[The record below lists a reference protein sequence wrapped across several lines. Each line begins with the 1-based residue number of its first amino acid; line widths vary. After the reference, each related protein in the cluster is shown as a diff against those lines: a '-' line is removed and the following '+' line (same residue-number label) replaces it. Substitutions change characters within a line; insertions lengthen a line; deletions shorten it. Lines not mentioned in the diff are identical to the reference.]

1 VWEPYGSHTILM
13 NFVLPIGMGGA
24 AHSIL
29 KDKICEVDM
38 TTYIIRR
45 LLLVPV
51 LLFGVTVLIFGML
64 QFLSPVERS
73 ALYVRDIPK
82 NENAINGI
90 IKQYGLDKP
99 IYVQYWRWLV
109 GHTDPTTGVRKG
121 GILFGDFGYSR
132 TASQPVSDLIRTR
145 FPNTLDLTLWA
156 VAPVIFIGIWLGV
169 QAAVH
174 QNGFIDQAARIFSI
188 IGTSFPT
195 FVFGLLMLLIFY
207 ANLQWFP
214 PGRLSDWASQVV
226 FAKSFHHYTSLL
238 TIDSLLNGRFD
249 IFWDA
254 LRHMLMPILTLSYIS
269 WATFVRVTRSSMLE
283 TLRQEYVTTARA
295 KGLKEKTVIFKHAQ
309 PNAMIPV
316 VTLAGFQVIGLLGG
330 VVITETVFNFPGI
343 GQAAANAAAQLDVV
357 TVLGFAIFNGLI
369 LIVANLVVDVL
380 YAVVDPRVRL
390 S

>member
-1 VWEPYGSHTILM
+1 
-13 NFVLPIGMGGA
+13 
-24 AHSIL
+24 
-29 KDKICEVDM
+29 M

-45 LLLVPV
+45 LLLVPL
-51 LLFGVTVLIFGML
+51 LLFGVTVLIFAML

-82 NENAINGI
+82 NQRAIDGI

-109 GHTDPTTGVRKG
+109 GQVDPLTHKRFG

-132 TASQPVSDLIRTR
+132 SASQPVVQLIRTR

-156 VAPVIFIGIWLGV
+156 VAPVILVGIWLGV

-188 IGTSFPT
+188 VGTSFPT
-195 FVFGLLMLLIFY
+195 FVFGLLVLMFFY
-207 ANLQWFP
+207 VGLHWFL
-214 PGRLSDWASQVV
+214 PGRLSDWASQAVYLP
-226 FAKSFHHYTSLL
+226 SFHHYTTLL
-238 TIDSLLNGRFD
+238 TFDSLLNGRFD
-249 IFWDA
+249 IFLDA
-254 LRHMLMPILTLSYIS
+254 IRHMFLPILTLSYIS

-283 TLRQEYVTTARA
+283 TLRMEYVTTARA
-295 KGLKEKTVIFKHAQ
+295 KGLRERDVINKHAR

-330 VVITETVFNFPGI
+330 VIITETVFNYPGI
-343 GQAAANAAAQLDVV
+343 GAAAASAAAQLDVV
-357 TVLGFAIFNGLI
+357 TVLGFALFDGLI
-369 LIVANLVVDVL
+369 LIAANLVVDVL
-380 YAVVDPRVRL
+380 YAVIDPRVRL

>member
-1 VWEPYGSHTILM
+1 MI
-13 NFVLPIGMGGA
+13 
-24 AHSIL
+24 
-29 KDKICEVDM
+29 
-38 TTYIIRR
+38 TYIIRR
-45 LLLVPV
+45 LLLVPL
-51 LLFGVTVLIFGML
+51 LLFGVTILIFLML
-64 QFLSPVERS
+64 RLLSPVERS
-73 ALYVRDIPK
+73 ALYVRDVPR
-82 NENAINGI
+82 NENAINAV
-90 IKQYGLDKP
+90 IKQYGLDQP
-99 IYVQYWRWLV
+99 AYVQYWRWLV
-109 GHTDPTTGVRKG
+109 GRTDPVTGKRKG

-132 TASQPVSDLIRTR
+132 TASQPVADLIRTR

-156 VAPVIFIGIWLGV
+156 VAPVILVGIWLGV

-188 IGTSFPT
+188 VGTSFPT

-207 ANLQWFP
+207 AKLDWFP
-214 PGRLSDWASQVV
+214 PGRVSDWASQIIH
-226 FAKSFHHYTSLL
+226 ASGFHHYTSLL
-238 TIDSLLNGRFD
+238 TIDSLLNGRLD

-295 KGLKEKTVIFKHAQ
+295 KGLPEHTVIFKHAQ

-330 VVITETVFNFPGI
+330 VVITETVFNYPGI
-343 GQAAANAAAQLDVV
+343 GQAAANAAAQLDVI

-369 LIVANLVVDVL
+369 LITANLVVDVL